1 MRINDRHPYECR
13 HVCDCC
19 HPAGSGSQRVRAN
32 LYGALLYYLQIAQ
45 KPSMLPG
52 ESGKELAVVYTAAS
66 SLVIEWLIVI
76 SHFASWNLC
85 EH

>member
-1 MRINDRHPYECR
+1 MRINDVHAYGCR
-13 HVCDCC
+13 HAFDA

-52 ESGKELAVVYTAAS
+52 ETGKALALYTAA
-66 SLVIEWLIVI
+66 L
-76 SHFASWNLC
+76 A
-85 EH
+85 

>member
-1 MRINDRHPYECR
+1 MRISDVHAYVTR
-13 HVCDCC
+13 VICC

-52 ESGKELAVVYTAAS
+52 ESGKTLAVNTAAS

>member
-1 MRINDRHPYECR
+1 MYMLTDVVVTILC
-13 HVCDCC
+13 VIVA

-66 SLVIEWLIVI
+66 SLVMN
-76 SHFASWNLC
+76 SY
-85 EH
+85 